1 VKRVYQ
7 IAETRDRKA
16 LTELLVREGQGL
28 LPFVELIADA
38 RMAVDEFID
47 VLGRASLGAVLPAT
61 GPVRSGGQGCQ
72 PDRGRADGRDRR

>member
-7 IAETRDRKA
+7 IAETRDRQA
-16 LTELLVREGQGL
+16 LTEFLVREGQGL

-47 VLGRASLGAVLPAT
+47 VLGRASLEAVL
-61 GPVRSGGQGCQ
+61 
-72 PDRGRADGRDRR
+72 